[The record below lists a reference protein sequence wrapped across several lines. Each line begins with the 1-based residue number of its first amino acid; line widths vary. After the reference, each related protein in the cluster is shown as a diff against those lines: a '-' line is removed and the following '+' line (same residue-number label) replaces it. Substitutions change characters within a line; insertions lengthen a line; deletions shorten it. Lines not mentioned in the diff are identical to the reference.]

1 LTKETVISQQEQIRY
16 KDLLLQ
22 VQRFLKFGTKGTAR
36 EVVDRQAKEFDLR
49 LSAFVQSYETRKVSR
64 LRQKLKPLYAGVEC

>member
-1 LTKETVISQQEQIRY
+1 MTKETQVPQQELMRY

-36 EVVDRQAKEFDLR
+36 VVVERQAKEFDLR
-49 LSAFVQSYETRKVSR
+49 LSHFAQTYETRKVSQ
-64 LRQKLKPLYAGVEC
+64 LRRKLKQIYTRVE